1 MDDEIVEVLDAD
13 GSTITGLARRSR
25 VWSENLWHRTAYVI
39 VRSSDG
45 AILVHQRALAKTLG
59 AGVWDLG
66 FGGACDVGE
75 DWRDAA
81 ERELREETGITT
93 PLRELGP
100 YRWDGAESR
109 EVGVLYDAISDGP
122 FVHPSDEVAASRLVP
137 LTSLAAFLG
146 EHAVLDSA
154 RALVVPHLR

>member
-1 MDDEIVEVLDAD
+1 MTSAR
-13 GSTITGLARRSR
+13 TGATPPS
-25 VWSENLWHRTAYVI
+25 
-39 VRSSDG
+39 
-45 AILVHQRALAKTLG
+45 
-59 AGVWDLG
+59 
-66 FGGACDVGE
+66 
-75 DWRDAA
+75 
-81 ERELREETGITT
+81 RELRDETGITT

-137 LTSLAAFLG
+137 LNSLAAFLG